1 MEMRFNYWKE
11 KWKSMIRMIR
21 LEDWSM
27 RISFI
32 KEKRNRNLFDNS
44 RLELNTFLNI
54 WSDSLNKLIYNYS
67 KIN

>member
-1 MEMRFNYWKE
+1 MEMGFNYWKE

-21 LEDWSM
+21 LEDWST

>member
-1 MEMRFNYWKE
+1 MEMGFNYWKE
-11 KWKSMIRMIR
+11 NWKSMIRMIR
-21 LEDWSM
+21 LEDWST

-54 WSDSLNKLIYNYS
+54 WNDSLNKLIYNYS

>member
-1 MEMRFNYWKE
+1 MEMGFNYWKE

-21 LEDWSM
+21 LEDWST

-54 WSDSLNKLIYNYS
+54 WNDSLNKLIYNYS

>member
-1 MEMRFNYWKE
+1 MEMGFNYWKE
-11 KWKSMIRMIR
+11 NWKSMIRMIR
-21 LEDWSM
+21 LEDWST